1 MPCRWSSNTLSLNLV
16 VNHPPGIRVGLYL
29 LVFLFV
35 WLFFVCLVA
44 QLHMLWAKH
53 GLRLQKITLS
63 IGSVWWIIGYFS
75 LFDCWFKGFL
85 LLIEFNWNIFSSQ
98 FCFLRPGSV
107 VVNHSP
113 TRSTTKSLG
122 PRPLSVFF
130 LILGDPTVA
139 THHPAERHH
148 KTNLPRTSL
157 IHTQIRITEHKMTN
171 WWNLFVRIFW
181 KLGKFV
187 LEKIWSI
194 CLSRDLALN
203 SWGEKEVLVEAPGIF
218 TTSLFVENQ
227 SRASVLWK
235 PI

>member
-1 MPCRWSSNTLSLNLV
+1 
-16 VNHPPGIRVGLYL
+16 
-29 LVFLFV
+29 
-35 WLFFVCLVA
+35 
-44 QLHMLWAKH
+44 MLWAKH

-139 THHPAERHH
+139 THNPAERHH

-157 IHTQIRITEHKMTN
+157 IHTQIESPNIKWPTGE
-171 WWNLFVRIFW
+171 
-181 KLGKFV
+181 
-187 LEKIWSI
+187 I
-194 CLSRDLALN
+194 CLWEFFENWESLCWRKFGLSVCPEIWRSIPGARKRSSLKPQEFLPPLFLSRTNLGLQFC
-203 SWGEKEVLVEAPGIF
+203 G
-218 TTSLFVENQ
+218 NQ
-227 SRASVLWK
+227 FRS
-235 PI
+235 